1 MIFVSTSR
9 FKRLQRKKK
18 ARTTEEDIT
27 RARQLCRIFVS
38 RSYTTRRF
46 LPPFIALFLSLS
58 LPFIRQTVQLRF
70 DGIVFEEL
78 FFQFHPVYFRGKQ
91 WSRCSRNQFSR
102 SLKSPRFDS
111 MIPGLIIDYSG
122 IVFSSEIR
130 SVRDN
135 VRFRGTWFSFTP
147 R

>member
-1 MIFVSTSR
+1 MFQRRVS
-9 FKRLQRKKK
+9 KDYKERKK
-18 ARTTEEDIT
+18 REQQRRIS
-27 RARQLCRIFVS
+27 RARDSCAVS
-38 RSYTTRRF
+38 SYRDLTPLDDFF
-46 LPPFIALFLSLS
+46 LLLSLSLSLS

-130 SVRDN
+130 
-135 VRFRGTWFSFTP
+135 
-147 R
+147 

>member
-1 MIFVSTSR
+1 MIFVSTS
-9 FKRLQRKKK
+9 KDYKERKK
-18 ARTTEEDIT
+18 REQQRRIS
-27 RARQLCRIFVS
+27 RARDSCAVS
-38 RSYTTRRF
+38 SYRDLTPLDDFF
-46 LPPFIALFLSLS
+46 LLLSLSLSLS

-78 FFQFHPVYFRGKQ
+78 FFQFHPVYFRGKR

>member
-1 MIFVSTSR
+1 MFQRRVS
-9 FKRLQRKKK
+9 KDYKERKK
-18 ARTTEEDIT
+18 REQQRRIS
-27 RARQLCRIFVS
+27 RAPDSCAVS
-38 RSYTTRRF
+38 SYRDLTPLDDFF
-46 LPPFIALFLSLS
+46 LLLSLSLSLS

>member
-1 MIFVSTSR
+1 MIFVSTS
-9 FKRLQRKKK
+9 KDYKERKK
-18 ARTTEEDIT
+18 REQQRRIS
-27 RARQLCRIFVS
+27 RARDSCAVS
-38 RSYTTRRF
+38 SYRDLTPLDDFF
-46 LPPFIALFLSLS
+46 LLLSLSLSLS

-130 SVRDN
+130 
-135 VRFRGTWFSFTP
+135 
-147 R
+147 